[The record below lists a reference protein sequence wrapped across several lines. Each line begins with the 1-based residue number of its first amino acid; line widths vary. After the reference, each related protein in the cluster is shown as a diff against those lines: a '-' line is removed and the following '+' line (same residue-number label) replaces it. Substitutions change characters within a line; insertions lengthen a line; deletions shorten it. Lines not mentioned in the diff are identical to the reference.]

1 MYKGYMTYRYKKLL
15 ELTRD
20 IRSYEEY
27 NLRVNNG
34 LFAMDCDFISVELYR
49 FLKRKMLQ
57 NAYLNG
63 VSEVGVTIK
72 LYFSSN
78 DIDSFNHY
86 VIKDKK
92 EV

>member
-1 MYKGYMTYRYKKLL
+1 MKSRYKELL
-15 ELTRD
+15 KITRD
-20 IRSYEEY
+20 IRSYEDFIR
-27 NLRVNNG
+27 RVDMG
-34 LFAMDCDFISVELYR
+34 LFAIVCGDFISDELHR
-49 FLKRKMLQ
+49 FLKRKMIQ

-63 VSEVGVTIK
+63 VSELSVIIK

-92 EV
+92 EI

>member
-1 MYKGYMTYRYKKLL
+1 MKSRYKELL
-15 ELTRD
+15 KITRD
-20 IRSYEEY
+20 IRSYGDY
-27 NLRVNNG
+27 IHRVYMG
-34 LFAMDCDFISVELYR
+34 IFAMECDFISVELYR

-63 VSEVGVTIK
+63 VSEIAFTIK
-72 LYFSSN
+72 IYFSSN

>member
-1 MYKGYMTYRYKKLL
+1 MKSRYKELL
-15 ELTRD
+15 KITRD
-20 IRSYEEY
+20 IRSYEEFG
-27 NLRVNNG
+27 RRIDMG
-34 LFAMDCDFISVELYR
+34 LFAMGCDFISLELYR
-49 FLKRKMLQ
+49 FLKRKILQ

-63 VSEVGVTIK
+63 VSDLSVIIK

>member
-1 MYKGYMTYRYKKLL
+1 MKSRYKELL
-15 ELTRD
+15 KITRD
-20 IRSYEEY
+20 IRSYGDY
-27 NLRVNNG
+27 IRRVDIG
-34 LFAMDCDFISVELYR
+34 LFAMDCDFISVELFC

-63 VSEVGVTIK
+63 VSELSDIIK

-78 DIDSFNHY
+78 DIGSFNHY